1 MTVSHDRAFL
11 DAVTEETIVFR
22 EKQLI
27 YHAGERHHLSLDRH
41 SFEVSLLVLHV
52 NAHGAWPRALHVQ
65 TSSLQLLELL
75 SLRMASCIH
84 V

>member
-27 YHAGERHHLSLDRH
+27 YHAGERHHVMGLDCH
-41 SFEVSLLVLHV
+41 SFEVSLQVLHV

-65 TSSLQLLELL
+65 TSSLQFLDFW
-75 SLRMASCIH
+75 RH
-84 V
+84 VFMYKS